1 MSLGHIFF
9 DCRLRY
15 KKLKRKKRGGRCELR
30 HAHSREKERNNKR
43 ATHLVLVVTTIVWKR
58 ETNLFLLAKKSNE
71 KWEPSQ
77 KCRETHAP
85 PSPVSSSAFAGAH
98 VTWWSFVW
106 HPKKKENNFPAKW
119 MCVEI
124 LTCIFDSASATE
136 SLNCHCVRLC
146 VYINIVV
153 LVDYVIQLFFVPLVL
168 FLRFPSTSFVCCCRP
183 PPHLLFV
190 VVKRQ
195 IVFWRHHH
203 SNHARVIQPK

>member
-1 MSLGHIFF
+1 MNTHTKDAHEIRRKMSLGHIFF

-98 VTWWSFVW
+98 ITWWSFVW
-106 HPKKKENNFPAKW
+106 HPKKRRKKENNFPAKW
-119 MCVEI
+119 MCRGIHSRVFWI
-124 LTCIFDSASATE
+124 
-136 SLNCHCVRLC
+136 RLPQQSHSTAIVFVS
-146 VYINIVV
+146 VYI
-153 LVDYVIQLFFVPLVL
+153 
-168 FLRFPSTSFVCCCRP
+168 
-183 PPHLLFV
+183 
-190 VVKRQ
+190 
-195 IVFWRHHH
+195 
-203 SNHARVIQPK
+203 